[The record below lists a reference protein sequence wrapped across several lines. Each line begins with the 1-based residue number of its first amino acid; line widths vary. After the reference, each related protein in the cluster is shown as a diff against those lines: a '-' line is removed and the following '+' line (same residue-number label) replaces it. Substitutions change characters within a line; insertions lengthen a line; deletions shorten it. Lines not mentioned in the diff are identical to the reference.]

1 MPPKKKTVFLCTECG
16 YDSPKWMGRCPACGA
31 WNTMVEETL
40 RPEVQQSGVLPAG
53 GQTPAR
59 PVRLSEIAQD
69 GESRT
74 LTNIPEL
81 DRVLGGGIVKG
92 SLVLISGEPGI
103 GKSTLLLQTCQN
115 LCKANIVLYV
125 TGEESLSQIKMRAS
139 RLGID
144 RENLYVLPE
153 TDLDRI
159 LQQADKL
166 APQYIF
172 IDSIQTMYDP
182 QNSTAPGSVG
192 QVRECTMKLMQ
203 YAKTR
208 GVSVI
213 LVGHINKDGN
223 IAGPKLLEHMVD
235 TVLTFEGERHNAY
248 RMLRAA
254 KNRFGSTNEIGLFE
268 MTGDG
273 LIDVPNPSAALLSGR
288 PVNTS
293 GSCVVATIEDTRPIL
308 SEIQGLVTKSA
319 YGSARRT
326 SAGLDYNR
334 AVLLL
339 AILEKRAG
347 FMLGA
352 FDAYINVVGGLS
364 LDEPA
369 VDLGVMLAIASSYLD
384 RPIRQDLAVFGEV
397 GLAGEMRAVNNASQ
411 RINELARLGFRF
423 CILPKASAENVKPPK
438 GLQLLPVSDIKEAIR
453 ICFESLEPK
462 EENAAAGRKQDL

>member
-1 MPPKKKTVFLCTECG
+1 MPPKKKTVYLCTECG
-16 YDSPKWMGRCPACGA
+16 YDSPKWMGKCPGCGA
-31 WNTMVEETL
+31 WNTMVEETV
-40 RPEVQQSGVLPAG
+40 RPEVSTGGVLSGPIRKGAI
-53 GQTPAR
+53 R
-59 PVRLSEIAQD
+59 PMRLSEINQD
-69 GESRT
+69 GEIRIMT
-74 LTNIPEL
+74 DIPEL
-81 DRVLGGGIVKG
+81 DRVLGGGVVHG
-92 SLVLISGEPGI
+92 SLILISGEPGI

-115 LCKANIVLYV
+115 LCRENVVLYV
-125 TGEESLSQIKMRAS
+125 TGEESLSQIKMRAN

-144 RENLYVLPE
+144 RNNLFVLPE
-153 TDLDRI
+153 TDLDSI
-159 LQQADKL
+159 LQQADSL
-166 APQYIF
+166 SPNFIF

-182 QNSTAPGSVG
+182 QVTSAPGSIT

-203 YAKTR
+203 YAKGK
-208 GVSVI
+208 GVSVV

-223 IAGPKLLEHMVD
+223 IAGPKILEHMVD
-235 TVLTFEGERHNAY
+235 TVLSFEGEKHNSY
-248 RMLRAA
+248 RMLRAS

-273 LIDVPNPSAALLSGR
+273 LVDVPNPSAALLSGR
-288 PVNTS
+288 PLNTS
-293 GSCVVATIEDTRPIL
+293 GSCVVATIEGTRPIL

-384 RPIRQDLAVFGEV
+384 RPIRHDLAVFGEV
-397 GLAGEMRAVNNASQ
+397 GLAGEMRAVSNAAQ
-411 RINELARLGFRF
+411 RIQELARLGFKY
-423 CILPKASAENVKPPK
+423 CILPRASADSLKAPEGIK
-438 GLQLLPVSDIKEAIR
+438 LIPVSDIKEAIKA
-453 ICFESLEPK
+453 CFEIE
-462 EENAAAGRKQDL
+462 Q